1 MSDQGWGL
9 AGPLK
14 TVRGRPGGGAEGSGL
29 GKVESGGVLA
39 VTTGN
44 HQGGVSAKTRM
55 TSGGS
60 SSKWTE
66 GRLSRSSFQM

>member
-9 AGPLK
+9 ARPLENV
-14 TVRGRPGGGAEGSGL
+14 TGRPGGGAEGSSPGE
-29 GKVESGGVLA
+29 VESGEVSA

-44 HQGGVSAKTRM
+44 HRGGVSAKTRM
-55 TSGGS
+55 TLGES

-66 GRLSRSSFQM
+66 GCLSGSSFQM

>member
-1 MSDQGWGL
+1 MSAQGGGL

-14 TVRGRPGGGAEGSGL
+14 NVTGRPGGGAEGRGL
-29 GKVESGGVLA
+29 GKVEAGGVLA
-39 VTTGN
+39 VTIGN

-55 TSGGS
+55 MSGGS

-66 GRLSRSSFQM
+66 GRLSKSSFQM